1 MAKIDYSSSLS
12 FYHFI
17 FIYIK
22 ITMLSVHNMLNQELN
37 QMDTKEISTSHASP
51 PIRPTALTISHLLCE
66 PSMKTPS
73 LSPCS
78 SPSPVDILPCPFN
91 EKSTVPSTQSLLP
104 PTSYCTRPN
113 LAFQSRPFLPTIH
126 IVNDKR
132 RRSSS
137 LPYSS
142 EINDSN
148 VSSISINY
156 NNEEKETDELND
168 TDSDGNND
176 DDQLSTGTSISEA
189 SESLKAKRKRANSK
203 QLETLNQVFDRTF
216 FPSTQM
222 RAELGKQLA
231 MSPRTVQIWF
241 QNKRQAMRTKER
253 QRLLKL
259 KNGLV

>member
-1 MAKIDYSSSLS
+1 MTKIDYSSFLS
-12 FYHFI
+12 FLFLFSYI
-17 FIYIK
+17 FK
-22 ITMLSVHNMLNQELN
+22 IVMLSVHNMLNQELN
-37 QMDTKEISTSHASP
+37 QMDTKKISARNTST

-78 SPSPVDILPCPFN
+78 SPSPVDFLPCPFN
-91 EKSTVPSTQSLLP
+91 EKSSMPIPPS
-104 PTSYCTRPN
+104 SYSTRTN
-113 LAFQSRPFLPTIH
+113 LAFQSRPYLPTIH

-142 EINDSN
+142 EINDNN

-156 NNEEKETDELND
+156 NGEEKEANKLD
-168 TDSDGNND
+168 DGNNDNDDD
-176 DDQLSTGTSISEA
+176 DDQLSITTSTSEA